1 MSEIKFILKKD
12 WKIKSDLFEDGVK
25 TIFKKG
31 DIFEPNEEGNY
42 LIKSPIGSR
51 KLSVEEMKNSDKFE
65 MVEGFDM
72 EVSKIDSS
80 MDEEVNNWR
89 IQLDVKTTKSK
100 LKEAQKLI
108 EKYVY
113 PIF

>member
-1 MSEIKFILKKD
+1 MSEIKFRLKND

-25 TIFKKG
+25 TIFEK
-31 DIFEPNEEGNY
+31 DHIFEPNESGNY
-42 LIKSPIGSR
+42 LITSPIGSR
-51 KLSVEEMKNSDKFE
+51 ELSVEEMKKSDKFE
-65 MVEGFDM
+65 MIKGYDM
-72 EVSKIDSS
+72 LVSKVDSS

>member
-1 MSEIKFILKKD
+1 MAEIKFRLRKD

-25 TIFKKG
+25 TIFEKG
-31 DIFEPNEEGNY
+31 HIFEPDEEGNY
-42 LIKSPIGSR
+42 LITSPIGSR
-51 KLSVEEMKNSDKFE
+51 KLSVGEMKKSDKFE
-65 MVEGFDM
+65 MVESFDM
-72 EVSKIDSS
+72 NVSKVDSS